1 MGYGQPVMAEMTLR
15 EKVEVLEG
23 QVEELGRQKANLM
36 ERLAEV
42 EVQVLG
48 HRPAPEGVEVRR

>member
-1 MGYGQPVMAEMTLR
+1 MAEMTLR